1 MDWKMVAV
9 DKLKQYEAKRLSL
22 EIIPREIEEIE
33 TTMTS
38 IRSARVDG
46 TAIKNSS
53 GNGREAMLLNCIVK
67 KDELKRNLEC
77 AKLWISIVEKA
88 LSILD
93 QEERVILDRF
103 FIQSERCAA
112 DRLAGDL
119 HIEVSTV
126 YRRREKALRKFTI
139 ALYGLTES

>member
-22 EIIPREIEEIE
+22 EIIPREIAEIE

-46 TAIKNSS
+46 AAIKNSS

-93 QEERVILDRF
+93 QNERKVLERIYIIGERGAAENLASEF
-103 FIQSERCAA
+103 FVDSKTI
-112 DRLAGDL
+112 
-119 HIEVSTV
+119 
-126 YRRREKALRKFTI
+126 YRWKDKALRKFTI
-139 ALYGLTES
+139 AMYGFTES